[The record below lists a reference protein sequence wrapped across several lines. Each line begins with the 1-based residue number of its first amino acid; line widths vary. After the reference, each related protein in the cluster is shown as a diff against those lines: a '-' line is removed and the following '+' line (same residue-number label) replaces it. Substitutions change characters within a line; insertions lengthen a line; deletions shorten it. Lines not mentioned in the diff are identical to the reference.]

1 MRATSVV
8 VVGMI
13 RTLQIIEDILLILAF
28 HSCISSF
35 GIHPSI
41 HHFVLGIN
49 RSSHGTFDKLE
60 REVEPTLTSCS
71 HFVFVSIFQSIGCK
85 LQIGL
90 F

>member
-35 GIHPSI
+35 GIHPSTTLCLALI
-41 HHFVLGIN
+41 AVRMEHSIN
-49 RSSHGTFDKLE
+49 
-60 REVEPTLTSCS
+60 
-71 HFVFVSIFQSIGCK
+71 
-85 LQIGL
+85 
-90 F
+90 